1 MAQFEAAGAPPR
13 TDDFLARH
21 HAILLYAQLAVL
33 GGLTFGLG
41 RAGIGAVRYAFIAGC
56 IVIGYQAW
64 RQGPAR
70 HLEISIVL
78 FVWAPFLRR
87 VVDFS
92 AGFDPSGY
100 MLIGPILAL
109 LPPCADLY
117 AWLVTGSLKHS
128 TRALWPYVLM
138 GLCLLYGLCLS
149 IANGDMLPAALG
161 LAKFVP
167 TMLYG
172 LWLAA
177 RGGEEPNVIE
187 GATRGFLI
195 AMPAAGLYGIYQYFY
210 LPDWDSFWMTM
221 TASINDAQG
230 VAEAEKVRV
239 FGPMN
244 SAESLGHFCT
254 AAILLIGFS
263 RRAWLALLLCL
274 PIVTSLLLSSYRT
287 AWIGLAVGILYC
299 GLQGGTRRRAAVIA
313 IWIVAGAAVILATTS
328 FGDKVMDRIASF
340 EAPSSDGSGQA
351 RWDEYVAIAH
361 NPEQDLVGLGIG
373 GLGPF
378 GDLQPRQTIIVDG
391 IVIDAIMLMG
401 LVGGSLYLLALL
413 WASMQGLA
421 ATFRSFDPR
430 AVAAAAIIIANLAAI
445 PLASIT
451 RGEVGFLFWAFVGA
465 ATATAGGAA
474 RSAGLAVHVS
484 SPLALST

>member
-1 MAQFEAAGAPPR
+1 MPPPR
-13 TDDFLARH
+13 SKAVPARMTI
-21 HAILLYAQLAVL
+21 ILLYAQLALL
-33 GGLTFGLG
+33 GGLTFVLG
-41 RAGIGAVRYAFIAGC
+41 RAGIGPVRYAFIAGC
-56 IVIGYQAW
+56 LAIGYQAW

-70 HLEISIVL
+70 HLEFCIVL

-92 AGFDPSGY
+92 LGFDPSGY

-109 LPPCADLY
+109 LPPVADLY
-117 AWLVTGSLKHS
+117 AWLVTGRMKSE
-128 TRALWPYVLM
+128 TRMLAPYVLM
-138 GLCLLYGLCLS
+138 AACLLYGVSLS

-167 TMLYG
+167 TLLYG
-172 LWLAA
+172 LWLVA
-177 RGGEEPNVIE
+177 RGGEEPSVIE

-195 AMPAAGLYGIYQYFY
+195 AMPAAGLYGLYQYFY

-221 TASINDAQG
+221 TSSINDAQG
-230 VAEAEKVRV
+230 MAEAEKVRV

-263 RRAWLALLLCL
+263 RRGRLSLMLCL
-274 PIVTSLLLSSYRT
+274 PIVTALLLSSYRT
-287 AWIGLAVGILYC
+287 AWIGLAAGIIYC
-299 GLQGGTRRRAAVIA
+299 GLQSATRRRAAVMS
-313 IWIVAGAAVILATTS
+313 IWIVVGAAIILATTS
-328 FGDKVMDRIASF
+328 FGDKVMERFASF
-340 EAPSSDGSGQA
+340 EAPSADGSGQA
-351 RWDEYVAIAH
+351 RWDEYVAIADH
-361 NPEQDLVGLGIG
+361 PEQLLVGLGIG

-378 GDLQPRQTIIVDG
+378 GDLQPRQSIIVDG

-401 LVGGSLYLLALL
+401 LIGGSLYLAALL

-421 ATFRSFDPR
+421 VTFRTSDPR
-430 AVAAAAIIIANLAAI
+430 AVAAAAIIIANLAAV

-451 RGEVGFLFWAFVGA
+451 RGEAGFLFWAFTGA
-465 ATATAGGAA
+465 ATATINRSANAA
-474 RSAGLAVHVS
+474 RRMAASPAAV
-484 SPLALST
+484 ALSA

>member
-1 MAQFEAAGAPPR
+1 MSPPR
-13 TDDFLARH
+13 PHALLARH
-21 HAILLYAQLAVL
+21 NVYLLYVQLAL
-33 GGLTFGLG
+33 LFGLTFLLG
-41 RAGIGAVRYAFIAGC
+41 RAGIGAVRYVFIAGC
-56 IVIGYQAW
+56 VALGYQAW

-92 AGFDPSGY
+92 AGFDPSSF
-100 MLIGPILAL
+100 MLVGPTLAL

-117 AWLVTGSLKHS
+117 GWLVTGRLKRD
-128 TRALWPYVLM
+128 TRMIWPYVLM
-138 GLCLLYGLCLS
+138 GFCLLYGLSLS
-149 IANGDMLPAALG
+149 IANGDMLPASLG

-167 TMLYG
+167 SMLYG
-172 LWLAA
+172 LWLVA
-177 RGGEEPNVIE
+177 RGGEQPNVIE

-263 RRAWLALLLCL
+263 RRAWLSLLLCL
-274 PIVTSLLLSSYRT
+274 PIVTALLLCSYRT
-287 AWIGLAVGILYC
+287 AWIGLAAGVIYC
-299 GLQGGTRRRAAVIA
+299 ALQGSTRRRAAVMS
-313 IWIVAGAAVILATTS
+313 IWIVAGAAIILATTS
-328 FGDKVMDRIASF
+328 FGDKVIDRIASF

-351 RWDEYVAIAH
+351 RWDEYVVIAEH
-361 NPEQDLVGLGIG
+361 PEQVLVGLGIG

-378 GDLQPRQTIIVDG
+378 GDLQPRQTIIADG
-391 IVIDAIMLMG
+391 IVIDAVMLMG
-401 LVGGSLYLLALL
+401 LIGGSLYLLALL
-413 WASMQGLA
+413 WAAMQGLS
-421 ATFRSFDPR
+421 ATFGTEDRRS
-430 AVAAAAIIIANLAAI
+430 VAAAAIIVANLVAI

-451 RGEVGFLFWAFVGA
+451 RGEVGFLLWTFVGS
-465 ATATAGGAA
+465 ATASIG
-474 RSAGLAVHVS
+474 VS
-484 SPLALST
+484 SRPFARAALDLPAPLALPS

>member
-1 MAQFEAAGAPPR
+1 MRPPR
-13 TDDFLARH
+13 QHAFLARNNVF
-21 HAILLYAQLAVL
+21 ALYLQLALL
-33 GGLTFGLG
+33 GGLTFLLG
-41 RAGIGAVRYAFIAGC
+41 RAGIGAVRYAFIGGC
-56 IVIGYQAW
+56 VALGYQAW

-70 HLEISIVL
+70 HLEISIIL

-92 AGFDPSGY
+92 AGFDPSGF
-100 MLIGPILAL
+100 MLVGPTLAL

-117 AWLVTGSLKHS
+117 AWLVAGSLKRD
-128 TRALWPYVLM
+128 TGMIWPYVLM
-138 GLCLLYGLCLS
+138 GFCLLYGLSLS
-149 IANGDMLPAALG
+149 IAGGDMLPAALG

-167 TMLYG
+167 SMLYG
-172 LWLAA
+172 LWLVA
-177 RGGEEPNVIE
+177 RGGEEPNVID

-230 VAEAEKVRV
+230 LAEAEKVRV

-263 RRAWLALLLCL
+263 RRTWLSLLLCVPIVTALLLC
-274 PIVTSLLLSSYRT
+274 SYRT
-287 AWIGLAVGILYC
+287 AWIGLAVGIIYC
-299 GLQGGTRRRAAVIA
+299 ALQGSTRRRAVLIS

-328 FGDKVMDRIASF
+328 FGDKVVDRIASF
-340 EAPSSDGSGQA
+340 EAPSTDGSGQA
-351 RWDEYVAIAH
+351 RWDEYVAIAEH
-361 NPEQDLVGLGIG
+361 PEQVLVGLGIG

-378 GDLQPRQTIIVDG
+378 GDFQPRQSIIVDG

-401 LVGGSLYLLALL
+401 LIGGSLYLLALL
-413 WASMQGLA
+413 WASMQGMS
-421 ATFRSFDPR
+421 ATFRASDPR
-430 AVAAAAIIIANLAAI
+430 AVAAAAIIVANLVAI

-451 RGEVGFLFWAFVGA
+451 RGEVGFLFWTFVGA
-465 ATATAGGAA
+465 ATATIG
-474 RSAGLAVHVS
+474 VS
-484 SPLALST
+484 SRPFARPARDLRPPLALSS